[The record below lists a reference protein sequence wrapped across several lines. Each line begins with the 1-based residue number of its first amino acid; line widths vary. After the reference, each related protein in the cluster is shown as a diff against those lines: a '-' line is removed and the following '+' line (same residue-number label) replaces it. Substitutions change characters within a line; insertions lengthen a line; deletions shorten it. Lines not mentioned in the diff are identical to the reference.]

1 MAPEAQTEMLRLGE
15 QILKH
20 YREEREERSTLLGDA
35 PLPAGVDEQQL
46 EVALLRLQKLER
58 EGALRYDRN
67 TPSWKEF
74 RRRRRRRS
82 EASARASDRA
92 L

>member
-20 YREEREERSTLLGDA
+20 YREERSTLLGDA